1 MPISRVTAAQAH
13 RMLRDGTAVLVDV
26 RDPDEYRA
34 GHAPGA
40 LHLPLPWSAWTTTS
54 LPSLTAGRDLV
65 LVCRSGN
72 RSQRAAALLA
82 EHGTQAADVI
92 GGLQDWAAQGLPVE
106 DAQGAAGTVL

>member
-1 MPISRVTAAQAH
+1 MLVSRVTAAQAH

-40 LHLPLPWSAWTTTS
+40 LHLLLPWSAATASS
-54 LPSLTAGRDLV
+54 LASRTAGRALV
-65 LVCRSGN
+65 LVCRSGA
-72 RSQRAAALLA
+72 RSRRAAALLA

-92 GGLQDWAAQGLPVE
+92 GGLRDWAAQGLPVE
-106 DAQGAAGTVL
+106 DGRGAAGTVI